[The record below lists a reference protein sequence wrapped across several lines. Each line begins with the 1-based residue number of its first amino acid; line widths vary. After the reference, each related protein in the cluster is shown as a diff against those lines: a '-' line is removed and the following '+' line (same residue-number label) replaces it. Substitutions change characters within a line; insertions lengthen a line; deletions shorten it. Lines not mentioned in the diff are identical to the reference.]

1 MTEDVISGR
10 TVHHPCAPKDIHVG
24 RKLFG
29 RALAA
34 AVALLAAATA
44 GPALRPAEATAAAP
58 FKVLAFYN
66 GTWDA
71 AHIDFDKEARDW
83 FPRAGAQYG
92 FSWEATTDWSRLN
105 VGELAAYRVIMFLDD
120 APPAAQ
126 RPAFQQ

>member
-44 GPALRPAEATAAAP
+44 GPAEVLYRCFCIRPEAVVVTARSL
-58 FKVLAFYN
+58 LASQPE
-66 GTWDA
+66 TA
-71 AHIDFDKEARDW
+71 S
-83 FPRAGAQYG
+83 P
-92 FSWEATTDWSRLN
+92 
-105 VGELAAYRVIMFLDD
+105 
-120 APPAAQ
+120 
-126 RPAFQQ
+126 